1 MIDLNEYRAERE
13 DLNHRVAL
21 CMYEMLGKP
30 PGVCNQKLAD
40 ILALGVMTEDSVADL
55 EAAVRRQSLR
65 AV

>member
-13 DLNHRVAL
+13 DLNRRVAL

-30 PGVCNQKLAD
+30 VGVCNQKLAD

-55 EAAVRRQSLR
+55 EASVRRQSLR